1 MIDDSSVLAVVPAR
15 SGSKGIPNK
24 NIKEYRDKPLLVHA
38 LSYAEKNLRNGCIV
52 LSTDSDR
59 YLDVARDYGFDLS
72 AKFLRP
78 SALAGDEV
86 QDHPVALHALSESE
100 RLFSRTFDY
109 VAWLRPTSPIRPPG
123 LIQTC
128 LKLLSED
135 HQATSIRAVRPVVEH
150 PYRTW
155 YEHGSGEISGIIH
168 EVPEPFN
175 LPRQLLPSKYWFQSG
190 EIEMVTAETLRGGS
204 MSGGYVLPLK
214 LFERNPDID
223 TAEDLAY

>member
-1 MIDDSSVLAVVPAR
+1 MVPAR

-24 NIKEYRDKPLLVHA
+24 NIKEFKDQPLLVHA

-59 YLDVARDYGFDLS
+59 YLDVARGYGYDLS

-86 QDHPVALHALSESE
+86 QDHPVALHALNESE
-100 RLFSRTFDY
+100 KLFSRTFDY

-123 LIQTC
+123 LIQNG
-128 LKLLSED
+128 LKLLAENP
-135 HQATSIRAVRPVVEH
+135 QATSIRAVRPVVEH
-150 PYRTW
+150 PYRIW
-155 YEHGSGEISGIIH
+155 HEHGSGRISEIIY

-175 LPRQLLPSKYWFQSG
+175 LPRQLLPPKYWFQSG
-190 EIEMVTAETLRGGS
+190 EIEMVTVETLKDGS

-214 LFERNPDID
+214 IFERNPDID
-223 TAEDLAY
+223 TVEDFAS